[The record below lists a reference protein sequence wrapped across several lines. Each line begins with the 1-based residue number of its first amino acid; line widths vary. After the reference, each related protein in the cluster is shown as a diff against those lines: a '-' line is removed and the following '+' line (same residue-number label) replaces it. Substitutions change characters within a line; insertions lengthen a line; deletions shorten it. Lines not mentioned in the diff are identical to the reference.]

1 MATTFSSALFEVYIM
16 NEQLKAQFTQ
26 RIVELQKRIGAIHS
40 DFADGR
46 DADWSEQAGERENE
60 EVLNALESEA
70 KIEIQHLS
78 NAITRMENGSYGICQ
93 TCGEAIAKPRLQVQ
107 PAAEKCI
114 ECAD

>member
-1 MATTFSSALFEVYIM
+1 MT
-16 NEQLKAQFTQ
+16 EQLKSQFTQ
-26 RIVELQKRIGAIHS
+26 RIVELQKRVSSIHR

-46 DADWSEQAGERENE
+46 DADWAEQAGERENE

-70 KIEIQHLS
+70 KIEIHHLS

-93 TCGEAIAKPRLQVQ
+93 KCGEDINPQRLHVQ

-114 ECAD
+114 KCAE

>member
-1 MATTFSSALFEVYIM
+1 MT
-16 NEQLKAQFTQ
+16 EQLKVQLTK
-26 RIVELQKRIGAIHS
+26 RIVELQQRVSAIHH

-93 TCGEAIAKPRLQVQ
+93 TCGEEIAKPRLQVQ

-114 ECAD
+114 QCAD

>member
-1 MATTFSSALFEVYIM
+1 MT
-16 NEQLKAQFTQ
+16 EQLKVQFTQ
-26 RIVELQKRIGAIHS
+26 RIVELQQRISAIHH

-46 DADWSEQAGERENE
+46 DADWAEQAGERENE

-93 TCGEAIAKPRLQVQ
+93 TCGEDIARQRLAVQ
-107 PAAEKCI
+107 PAATNCI
-114 ECAD
+114 KCAD

>member
-1 MATTFSSALFEVYIM
+1 MSA
-16 NEQLKAQFTQ
+16 QLKSTFTQ
-26 RIVELQKRIGAIHS
+26 RIVELQHRINSIHK
-40 DFADGR
+40 DFASGR

-70 KIEIQHLS
+70 KVEIQHLA

-93 TCGEAIAKPRLQVQ
+93 SCGDEISHRRLQVQ

-114 ECAD
+114 QCAE

>member
-1 MATTFSSALFEVYIM
+1 MT
-16 NEQLKAQFTQ
+16 EQLKIKFTQ
-26 RIVELQKRIGAIHS
+26 RIVELQQRIGAIHQ

-70 KIEIQHLS
+70 KVEIQHLS
-78 NAITRMENGSYGICQ
+78 NAITRMENGTYGVCQ
-93 TCGEAIAKPRLQVQ
+93 ACGEDIAQQRLQVQ

-114 ECAD
+114 QCAE

>member
-1 MATTFSSALFEVYIM
+1 MT
-16 NEQLKAQFTQ
+16 EQLKAQFTD
-26 RIVELQKRIGAIHS
+26 RIVELQQRIGAIHR

-78 NAITRMENGSYGICQ
+78 NAITRMDNGSYCICQ
-93 TCGEAIAKPRLQVQ
+93 TCGESINPQRLQVQ
-107 PAAEKCI
+107 PAAENCI
-114 ECAD
+114 QCAQ

>member
-1 MATTFSSALFEVYIM
+1 MT
-16 NEQLKAQFTQ
+16 EQLKSQFTK
-26 RIVELQKRIGAIHS
+26 RIVELQTRIGAIHQ
-40 DFADGR
+40 DFAGGR

-93 TCGEAIAKPRLQVQ
+93 ACGESISPQRLQVQ

-114 ECAD
+114 QCAD